1 MAVEHGTNYTPQQVQ
16 ELTDKERLEQF
27 AKAVEQA
34 VQLINLESPS
44 NYKTYQSFNKDNLR
58 NAMKNPL
65 TDNNQKTLRKLSQY
79 LYHLSFPLRRII
91 AYYASQIDMTAYTAI
106 PNVSMIEDYD
116 EETLLKNYE
125 SVLKQ
130 LKRKKFNNVFRSRNE
145 GRCGKVYRGYA
156 RGYGTA

>member
-16 ELTDKERLEQF
+16 ELTQKERLEQF

-34 VQLINLESPS
+34 VRLINLESPS

-65 TDNNQKTLRKLSQY
+65 TDNNQKILRKLSQY

-91 AYYASQIDMTAYTAI
+91 AYYASQIDMTADTAK
-106 PNVSMIEDYD
+106 PKTTE
-116 EETLLKNYE
+116 KNE
-125 SVLKQ
+125 
-130 LKRKKFNNVFRSRNE
+130 FAF
-145 GRCGKVYRGYA
+145 
-156 RGYGTA
+156 